1 MEYNMIP
8 FYINLK
14 YTHTKPQYTFR
25 KNIQKGKDTKNKRL
39 VICGGWV
46 NE

>member
-1 MEYNMIP
+1 M
-8 FYINLK
+8 
-14 YTHTKPQYTFR
+14 KPQDMFH

-39 VICGGWV
+39 VICEGWV